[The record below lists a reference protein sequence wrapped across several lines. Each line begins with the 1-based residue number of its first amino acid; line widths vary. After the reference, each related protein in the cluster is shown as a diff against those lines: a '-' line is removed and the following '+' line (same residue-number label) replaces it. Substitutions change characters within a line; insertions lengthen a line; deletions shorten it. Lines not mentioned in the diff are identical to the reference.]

1 LDKFRW
7 FKYAKLHCHGLFQ
20 TVATNYNSEPT
31 WIKDSDN
38 NSKNNRNKFSNRYSI
53 NIQSIKYYLA
63 TLLNIIYL
71 SPTIVRASDVGG
83 VSATAN
89 PVANSSG
96 SVTNQ
101 AIQVLQGPYITNTYG
116 NGVQCQ
122 GPTLNITPFLTT
134 SNSWKEPYEA
144 YYNDPVFDTSD
155 SDNDGVMD
163 NPGTILYYKP
173 TRTGQKANHN
183 IGWGISATISIP
195 LSKRHNESCLTAATS
210 QNKLTQQLIANKR
223 LDFEMARLKHCAEQK
238 KLGVS
243 FHPKSPSYQIC
254 ADIVVT
260 NPHGVIPNH
269 EHVLSSESSTSSNEQ

>member
-7 FKYAKLHCHGLFQ
+7 FKYAKLHCHGLFK